1 MKLLI
6 ITSLTDDKHE
16 VSKLLQE
23 VGITIFSVSETTGYK
38 RNNGQPNALD
48 NWFGS
53 KNGEF
58 DSVVF
63 FSFTDEI
70 FADAAL
76 ATINQR
82 NQANKSQFPIHAFV
96 LPVESFSQ
104 IQL

>member
-23 VGITIFSVSETTGYK
+23 AGISIFSVSETTGYK
-38 RNNGQPNALD
+38 RNNGNPNALN

-58 DSVVF
+58 DSLFF
-63 FSFTDEI
+63 FSFTDAAS
-70 FADAAL
+70 ADAAIEMI
-76 ATINQR
+76 TSR
-82 NQANKSQFPIHAFV
+82 NQSDQSQFPIHAFV
-96 LPVESFSQ
+96 LPVESFSK
-104 IQL
+104 I